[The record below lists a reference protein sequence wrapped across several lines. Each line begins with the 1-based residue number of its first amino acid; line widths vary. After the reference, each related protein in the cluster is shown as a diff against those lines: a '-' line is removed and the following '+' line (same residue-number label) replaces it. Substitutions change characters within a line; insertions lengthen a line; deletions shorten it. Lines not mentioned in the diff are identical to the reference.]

1 MSRRAVSESIYLRV
15 MRACKNRRMMTNV
28 DESEYGPRLYAYLEQ
43 HWRAL
48 GTNANQWTGQ
58 HPELQ
63 GPTVS
68 RWRTGSVPKVAAM
81 RAVADALGVSLV
93 DVLVA
98 AGVLDKREVG
108 RDAATPP
115 APTIDAAIANDPSLH
130 PRLRQTLRDLVDA
143 WRSVDGGQSERVR
156 RTSRPTRR

>member
-1 MSRRAVSESIYLRV
+1 MSRRVVSELIYPGV
-15 MRACKNRRMMTNV
+15 MRACKNVRMTNNV

-48 GTNANQWTGQ
+48 GTNANQWTGL
-58 HPELQ
+58 HPDLQ

-68 RWRTGSVPKVAAM
+68 RWRTGSVPKIAAM

-108 RDAATPP
+108 RDAAAPP
-115 APTIDAAIANDPSLH
+115 APTIDAAIANDPTLH

-143 WRSVDGGQSERVR
+143 WRSVDSGHAAKVS